1 MASQYLSVI
10 CGLTWT
16 TFCFPSLTMRKFGL
30 RPPPCSAGTSWQ
42 RPPHPLHLGSDAL
55 LGGGPAHPVLYG
67 PSSPTIGQVVAA
79 DVATPAEEAGP
90 KVRLC
95 RTRALEHASY
105 QPGCTVRWAW
115 ETSSTHSAGEYRTGS
130 FATLDLEGRL
140 RVEGR
145 ALARA

>member
-16 TFCFPSLTMRKFGL
+16 TFCFPSLTIRKFGL
-30 RPPPCSAGTSWQ
+30 RPPPRSAGTSWQ
-42 RPPHPLHLGSDAL
+42 RPPHPLHLGSGAL
-55 LGGGPAHPVLYG
+55 LCRGPAHPVLSR
-67 PSSPTIGQVVAA
+67 PSSPTIGQAAAA

-95 RTRALEHASY
+95 RTCALKHAGC

-115 ETSSTHSAGEYRTGS
+115 ETSSTHSAGEFLTS
-130 FATLDLEGRL
+130 SIATLDLEGRQ